1 MLAPVSLA
9 ARGFARNSL
18 LFASPKMRGWRAEE
32 AHALDYSR
40 AARFM
45 FGRVRIAGPWRSCE
59 ERPRLSA
66 HHRGILRNWRSTAAG
81 PARGPVVP
89 PSRLPGGRPGTW
101 LRATHAGAAS
111 RPTSY
116 DASAEAPLS
125 RRD

>member
-1 MLAPVSLA
+1 
-9 ARGFARNSL
+9 R
-18 LFASPKMRGWRAEE
+18 K
-32 AHALDYSR
+32 AHALDFAR
-40 AARFM
+40 AARWSV
-45 FGRVRIAGPWRSCE
+45 GRVRIAGPWRSCE

-81 PARGPVVP
+81 PRGANST

-101 LRATHAGAAS
+101 VRATHAGAAS

-125 RRD
+125 RRDWSHI